1 MGFHL
6 LFVLKKGMFVHGEN
20 KKCSCKEK
28 LVGTG
33 LDSRKNNEM
42 LRWKIH
48 STMDVVFSN
57 WGIVYVKETLGDE
70 TEKDVWS

>member
-1 MGFHL
+1 MEKL
-6 LFVLKKGMFVHGEN
+6 E
-20 KKCSCKEK
+20 KCLCKEK

-33 LDSRKNNEM
+33 LDSRGDNEM
-42 LRWKIH
+42 LRWEIH

-70 TEKDVWS
+70 TEKDV